1 MEWLNRMCGKGCS
14 SNQLYDSSILPTIAY
29 GAKHF
34 FFFLIWKL
42 LFHLGGRKTTYFAR
56 YSTPQTS
63 TRAFFD
69 TGGSLGLGYVKLD
82 TSKCYYRTGKIDTTI
97 NSIFKQILPSAQ
109 TLKTAAKTLRSVHSS
124 LTSAELESQLVTMAA
139 PFNVSQQQLPPGY
152 SYLYPFL
159 IVDLSKTK
167 VPFNVQQLPPGC
179 AYVYPFL
186 IVDLSKL
193 QGSKLATY
201 MNRGGPGG
209 PNFAGPNPGGP
220 SGSSNAAQ
228 MSQMVSDLNNLGLD
242 QNTLKQ
248 LSMKGIREFMPT
260 TGSSGSGLRG
270 SPHDNSGSSSPFPQN
285 YGSTG
290 GSQQRLQPPAAS
302 MSSYGSPRA
311 SPTPS
316 SGSVS
321 SMMTAQ
327 QTQDMNNAAAAQ
339 GGDPASISTYSD
351 GGTTYFYA
359 GDEMVRF

>member
-1 MEWLNRMCGKGCS
+1 LEPGWLLNSDPGNSGKSGIFIWMDPAAFAPYPAPHQGS
-14 SNQLYDSSILPTIAY
+14 APGVFRPQQFNGGGQRQQRIQNNAGPGQNLP
-29 GAKHF
+29 
-34 FFFLIWKL
+34 
-42 LFHLGGRKTTYFAR
+42 
-56 YSTPQTS
+56 
-63 TRAFFD
+63 
-69 TGGSLGLGYVKLD
+69 
-82 TSKCYYRTGKIDTTI
+82 
-97 NSIFKQILPSAQ
+97 
-109 TLKTAAKTLRSVHSS
+109 
-124 LTSAELESQLVTMAA
+124 
-139 PFNVSQQQLPPGY
+139 
-152 SYLYPFL
+152 
-159 IVDLSKTK
+159 
-167 VPFNVQQLPPGC
+167 
-179 AYVYPFL
+179 
-186 IVDLSKL
+186 